1 MTPDQGIDSTLFTT
15 VVEENHRP
23 VFNLCYRMLGS
34 AEDAEDAAQETF
46 WKAYRNYH
54 RYDPTRPL
62 LTWLLAIA
70 AHHCIDEIRKRRMK
84 TISLDAF
91 TEEILPDSQPLPEH
105 QTELRMENE
114 ILHALLDTLQPE
126 DRAAVV
132 MRYWYGFSDEE
143 ISQTLNLTVPAVKSR
158 LFRARKQLATV
169 IKQQETNHSA
179 EIRRQNE
186 PQSI

>member
-1 MTPDQGIDSTLFTT
+1 MTPDQGIDPTLFTT

-34 AEDAEDAAQETF
+34 MEDAEDAAQETF

-54 RYDPTRPL
+54 RYDPSRSL

-91 TEEILPDSQPLPEH
+91 TEEILPDLQPLPE
-105 QTELRMENE
+105 
-114 ILHALLDTLQPE
+114 I
-126 DRAAVV
+126 
-132 MRYWYGFSDEE
+132 
-143 ISQTLNLTVPAVKSR
+143 
-158 LFRARKQLATV
+158 
-169 IKQQETNHSA
+169 
-179 EIRRQNE
+179 
-186 PQSI
+186 